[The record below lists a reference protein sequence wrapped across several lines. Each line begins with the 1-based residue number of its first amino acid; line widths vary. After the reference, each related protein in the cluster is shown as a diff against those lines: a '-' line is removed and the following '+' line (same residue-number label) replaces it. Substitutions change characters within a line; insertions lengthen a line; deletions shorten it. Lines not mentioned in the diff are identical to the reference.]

1 MICVMLMAMRA
12 TSKLNIKGSKNIG
25 MKANAVCY
33 SIMET
38 QTSIDE
44 FHQSVFFLVH
54 TYFKSSVAY
63 DKHCCAKCHR
73 TLVVCNSQV
82 DRSFYGEIKRR
93 C

>member
-1 MICVMLMAMRA
+1 MICVMLMAI
-12 TSKLNIKGSKNIG
+12 SKLNIKGSKNIG
-25 MKANAVCY
+25 MKTNAVC
-33 SIMET
+33 SSKKET

-63 DKHCCAKCHR
+63 DKHCCAKCQR